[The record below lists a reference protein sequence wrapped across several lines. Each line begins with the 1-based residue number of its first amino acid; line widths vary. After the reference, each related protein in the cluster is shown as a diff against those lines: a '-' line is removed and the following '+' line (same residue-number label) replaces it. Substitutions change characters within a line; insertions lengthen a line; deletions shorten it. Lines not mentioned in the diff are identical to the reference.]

1 MLEVRVQETDFSI
14 DEEWSNCRS
23 RMGGDAGAI
32 VAFAGL
38 VRDQFE
44 DRNVQ
49 GLELE
54 HYPGMTELSIQRA
67 GEYAIKQWALLDVL
81 IIHRVGLLN
90 PSDQPIG
97 QGYESRL
104 PARSPVTI
112 ILGRFNPP
120 RLPRAPFFLPKN
132 CLGFKEVHDAFARGK
147 RIGTVFRTDH
157 HQNDLITWV

>member
-44 DRNVQ
+44 DRSVQ

-90 PSDQPIG
+90 PSDQIVLVLVASEHRG
-97 QGYESRL
+97 AAFGACEFIMDFL
-104 PARSPVTI
+104 KTD
-112 ILGRFNPP
+112 
-120 RLPRAPFFLPKN
+120 APFWK
-132 CLGFKEVHDAFARGK
+132 KEQTPDGASWVDARESDSRARQ
-147 RIGTVFRTDH
+147 RWQTA
-157 HQNDLITWV
+157 NAE